1 MDFKKLNFCYF
12 GFDQIK
18 TELNKKGEEKKILTG
33 LLNLTSRTKLKPEKS
48 YYGAFSTAIITGKQS
63 NITVID
69 CDSQDAY
76 DFLLQSYP
84 DFKSFYTVKTN
95 NGYHIY
101 CAYTDKL
108 KTTSN
113 SKSKI
118 DIRNDGGL
126 IIAPPTKYTL
136 LNGSIAQYKFIG
148 GVKLGEIPETIIETI
163 IQLGLITNSVKTN
176 SKQYIR
182 EVKQELNEE
191 EHYFC
196 EDDITLPDQK
206 LTINLQLY
214 AFFDILNMERLY
226 AYDLWINVGIIFYSL
241 DFPWQAWDLLS
252 RKCVEK
258 YQDSRACYTKWL
270 TFKNKNPNALY
281 VLFGWCKKDDIVSYC
296 KLKKQ
301 YNYELVF
308 DAPIVGPDIEYV
320 KIEEDYLLDEK
331 VKGKVYTIKQSIDTH
346 LNRLFNDDSV
356 SSLNI
361 KSPYGTSKTQ
371 LLIKT
376 IEKYEPK
383 KILFLSYRK
392 TLTYDIQNN
401 FQKLGF
407 GNYMENE
414 LNCNRLIIQCESILK
429 LDYIFNNDEVPQY
442 DLVIIDESEGVLSQF
457 SSRTFDGNGKK
468 SFEYL
473 QAIIA
478 NCGKLITLDGDQSNR
493 TYSFVSQFEG
503 TSINIINT
511 IKNNNKII
519 QLTEDEQ
526 QFKEDIFTSL
536 SEGQKLVI
544 CSQSANLVDT
554 YGQDIQNQF
563 PNLKVMLYTGQMDD
577 NIKTEHAKN
586 VVEHWAKYDCIIY
599 SPTFEAGVNFDIDHF
614 NKCYCILSKCSSSQR
629 ATFQMLARVRKFTSN
644 KILTFTNGIKD
655 YDITEFYTFEEVKR
669 SLINTRDKLDFK
681 YERDVD
687 GKMKRLVKLDSYDI
701 NSIYNHVEELN
712 KNEKY
717 ILPFFKQLA
726 LNKGFQFESII
737 KGESE
742 KPQAQTGKYDHLI
755 EAQDIDDDMFTY
767 LFEKQKKGTA
777 KKEDK
782 VQLEKEIWKRR
793 LGVKTLDENIM
804 KLYHK
809 KEYLIYNYLSLI
821 TPQTITDF
829 IYLDYD
835 KQKQIFKLKI
845 IHQLINK
852 LGFTSI
858 HDDKVIYQKEF
869 EDRMFEVMDETPIF
883 KLEHSEDIRIQFGLS
898 KSQIKITDKTQALKY
913 INEILKSYSIKLERS
928 VIEGKRNDKKNQQYK
943 IVKLNYID
951 EIVSN
956 LIYSGKVKLSDD
968 SKYIEPTHKVFSNL
982 GVREKPKPKE
992 EPKKVEVVKTIKPKP
1007 NKPIIVK
1014 SKNFDSFIHKT
1025 KIV

>member
-12 GFDQIK
+12 GFDEIK
-18 TELNKKGEEKKILTG
+18 TELNKEGEEKKILTG
-33 LLNLTSRTKLKPEKS
+33 LLNKNCRDKLKPKQS
-48 YYGAFSTAIITGKQS
+48 YFGAFSTAIITGKQS
-63 NITVID
+63 NITVLD

-108 KTTSN
+108 KTTTN
-113 SKSKI
+113 KKAKI
-118 DIRNDGGL
+118 DVRNDGGL

-136 LNGSIAQYKFIG
+136 LNGSIAQYKYIG
-148 GVKLGEIPETIIETI
+148 GVQLGEIPESIIDILPT
-163 IQLGLITNSVKTN
+163 LKKTN
-176 SKQYIR
+176 NNTNKKIYDTKQTNTLK
-182 EVKQELNEE
+182 EDED
-191 EHYFC
+191 YFC
-196 EDDITLPDQK
+196 ECVELPDHN

-214 AFFDILNMERLY
+214 AFFDILNVERLSDY
-226 AYDLWINVGIIFYSL
+226 EPWISVGFLFYSL
-241 DFPWQAWDLLS
+241 DLPWQFWDKLS
-252 RKCVEK
+252 QKCPDK
-258 YQDSRACYTKWL
+258 YDRNACFNKWN
-270 TFKNKNPNALY
+270 TFKKKNPYALY
-281 VLFGWCKKDDIVSYC
+281 TLFSWCKNDDIVAYC

-308 DAPIVGPDIEYV
+308 DAPIIADNIEYV
-320 KIEEDYLLDEK
+320 KIEEDYLLHK
-331 VKGKVYTIKQSIDTH
+331 VSETEYTLKESIDTH
-346 LNRLFNDDSV
+346 LNRLFNDDTV
-356 SSLNI
+356 SSVNI

-376 IEKYEPK
+376 IEKYQVK

-401 FQKLGF
+401 FQKIGF
-407 GNYMENE
+407 GNYLEND

-429 LDYIFNNDEVPQY
+429 LDYIFNDDEVPQY
-442 DLVIIDESEGVLSQF
+442 DLVIIDESERVMSQF
-457 SSRTFDGNGKK
+457 NSKTFDGNGKK

-473 QAIIA
+473 EAIIA

-493 TYSFVSQFEG
+493 TYSFTSQFEG

-526 QFKEDIFTSL
+526 QFKEDICASL
-536 SEGQKLVI
+536 SKGQNLVI
-544 CSQSANLVDT
+544 CSQSASLAET
-554 YGQDIQNQF
+554 YEQQLKEQF
-563 PNLKVMLYTGQMDD
+563 PDKKIMLYVGQMDD

-586 VVEHWAKYDCIIY
+586 VLEHWAEYDCILY
-599 SPTFEAGVNFDIDHF
+599 SPTFEAGVNFDKEHF
-614 NKCYCILSKCSSSQR
+614 DKCYCILSSGSGCQ
-629 ATFQMLARVRKFTSN
+629 AAVYQMLSRVRKFTSN

-655 YDITEFYTFEEVKR
+655 YDIAEFYTFEEVKR
-669 SLINTRDKLDFK
+669 SLINTRDKILNYK
-681 YERDVD
+681 YEKDVD
-687 GKMKRLVKLDSYDI
+687 GKMKRMVKLDSYDI
-701 NSIYNHVEELN
+701 NSIYNQVEDLN
-712 KNEKY
+712 KNGKY
-717 ILPFFKQLA
+717 FLPFFKQLGI
-726 LNKGFQFESII
+726 NKGFQFESII
-737 KGESE
+737 KCEDTSIR
-742 KPQAQTGKYDHLI
+742 QNNTGKYDQLI
-755 EAQDIDDDMFTY
+755 EAKDVDDDTFTY

-782 VQLEKEIWKRR
+782 IQIEKEIWKRR
-793 LGVKTLDENIM
+793 LGVKTLDENIL

-821 TPQTITDF
+821 DPKTDIDF
-829 IYLDYD
+829 LHLDYD
-835 KQKQIFKLKI
+835 RQKQILKLKI
-845 IHQLINK
+845 VNQLINK
-852 LGFTSI
+852 LGFSSVY
-858 HDDKVIYQKEF
+858 DDKIIYQKEF

-883 KLEHSEDIRIQFGLS
+883 KLEHSEDIRIQFGLC
-898 KSQIKITDKTQALKY
+898 KSQIKISDKAQALKY
-913 INEILKSYSIKLERS
+913 INEILKSYCIKLERT

-943 IVKLNYID
+943 IVRMNYID

-968 SKYIEPTHKVFSNL
+968 TKYIEPTHKVFSNL
-982 GVREKPKPKE
+982 GVREKPITKPKVE
-992 EPKKVEVVKTIKPKP
+992 AEVKVVVKTTKPKA

-1014 SKNFDSFIHKT
+1014 SKNFDSFIHKNN
-1025 KIV
+1025 IV